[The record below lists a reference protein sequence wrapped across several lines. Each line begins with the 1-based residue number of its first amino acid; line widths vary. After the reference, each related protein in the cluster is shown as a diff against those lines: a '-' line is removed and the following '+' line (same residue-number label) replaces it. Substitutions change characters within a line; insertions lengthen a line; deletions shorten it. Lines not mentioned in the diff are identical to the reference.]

1 MLIRDLEYLE
11 ATDNT
16 EAINGGFE
24 LLVAASTTNISGVYR
39 GEGYVSGGVSGYA
52 SANLG
57 SNYCYYYGCSNYQ
70 PSVYANSGGN
80 IYAS

>member
-39 GEGYVSGGVSGYA
+39 GEGSVNGSIYGYSSG
-52 SANLG
+52 NLG
-57 SNYCYYYGCSNYQ
+57 SSYCYYYGCSNYQ
-70 PSVYANSGGN
+70 PSVSASSDAYFYAN
-80 IYAS
+80 